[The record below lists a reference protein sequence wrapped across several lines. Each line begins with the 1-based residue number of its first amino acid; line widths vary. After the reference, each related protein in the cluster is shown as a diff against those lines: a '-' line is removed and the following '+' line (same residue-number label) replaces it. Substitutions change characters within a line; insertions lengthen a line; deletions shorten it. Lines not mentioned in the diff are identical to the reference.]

1 MIYYSYSITIVS
13 WIVGSQTQRYQTCR
27 FIRTQKFKYITVLY
41 RVICQRIHYIRFKW
55 GKSWTTR
62 NLIHTVKYDLM
73 NVLFGTIITP
83 SVIPLLVDV
92 NLKIIQTYL
101 TVNFSYILSQI
112 YKSHKLWTSDKPTPS
127 LFQLQLRS

>member
-1 MIYYSYSITIVS
+1 
-13 WIVGSQTQRYQTCR
+13 
-27 FIRTQKFKYITVLY
+27 
-41 RVICQRIHYIRFKW
+41 
-55 GKSWTTR
+55 
-62 NLIHTVKYDLM
+62 M

-112 YKSHKLWTSDKPTPS
+112 YKSHKL
-127 LFQLQLRS
+127 

>member
-1 MIYYSYSITIVS
+1 
-13 WIVGSQTQRYQTCR
+13 
-27 FIRTQKFKYITVLY
+27 
-41 RVICQRIHYIRFKW
+41 
-55 GKSWTTR
+55 
-62 NLIHTVKYDLM
+62 M

-112 YKSHKLWTSDKPTPS
+112 YKSHKLWTSDKSTPS
-127 LFQLQLRS
+127 LFQLQLLS